1 MQIRLASRKCL
12 FAVGVLLALGSSTA
26 NTVFAADDSE
36 RERSFTAFESGQ
48 VRPLALSPSK
58 RLLFATNTPDNR
70 LEIYR
75 TTPSGLRHCASV
87 GVGLEPV
94 AVAARSESEVWVVN
108 LLSDSVSIVK
118 LQPAICELPWIPPA
132 ARSLVAQV
140 TRTLLVG
147 DEPRDIVFAGPN
159 RGRAFVTTA
168 HRGQNVPYDPQLTTP
183 GIGRADVWVF
193 DANAPG
199 DTLAGTPLSILTL
212 FTDTPRALAVSPDG
226 SRVYAAGF
234 QTGNQT
240 TTVHEQQVTANGG
253 LPAPRTDAFGVPQPP
268 TSLVVKFDGSHWLDD
283 AGRSWDR
290 FVNFSLPD
298 TDVFAIDANAT
309 PPVEVEAYASVG
321 TVLFNMIVNPRSG
334 KVYVSNTDANNLSRF
349 EGPGDFAGSTVR
361 GHIVES
367 RISVLDDHGVSARHL
382 NKHIDYSTCCAPAPN
397 AENARSLAFPLGL
410 EITSDGR
417 TLYVAGFGS
426 SKVGVYSTSALEN
439 DTFVPNTANQI
450 VVSGGGPTGL
460 ALDEARNRL
469 YVLTRFNNSIAIIDT
484 RSKHEVGGIA
494 MYNPEPPSI
503 VDGRRFLY
511 DASLTS
517 SHGDSACASCHIFGD
532 FDSLAW
538 DLGAPDGTTI
548 PNPGPFTVSPMQIG
562 LPQSPDFHALK
573 GPMTTQ
579 SLRGMANHGPMHWRG
594 DRTAGNSEPS
604 VQPDSGAFNED
615 ANFKLFNVAIAGLN
629 GRDRVL
635 DDDQMQAFTDF
646 ILQVTYPPNPVRALD
661 NSLTPLQQQGRD
673 TYFAAKANDTF
684 FNCNGCHVLDPDGNR
699 SFGVAKPG
707 FFGSDGRYSFEFEA
721 QVFKVPHLRNAYQKV
736 GMFGM
741 EKAPFFLPEDL
752 TGQRDNADTG
762 PQVRGFGFLHDGS
775 TDTLFR
781 FVQSVV
787 FMQRGP
793 GTLGPRDPGNPFGL
807 PVSPAGFLQ
816 RRALEA
822 FILAYDS
829 NLAPIVGQQATLTA
843 SNAAAVGERI
853 ALLEARADAGE
864 CDLVAR
870 EAGRSLL
877 YVGGGDFAPD
887 FSFAWPIADAALRA
901 APGYG
906 FGPVTYTCVPPGSGV
921 RIALDRDL
929 DGHFDGDELV
939 AGSDPADPAS
949 VPWWAK

>member
-1 MQIRLASRKCL
+1 MHTRRASWGTL
-12 FAVGVLLALGSSTA
+12 FALSMAITFSAASVREAR
-26 NTVFAADDSE
+26 AADESE

-75 TTPSGLRHCASV
+75 ATPGGLRHCGWV

-94 AVAARSESEVWVVN
+94 AVAARSENEVWVVN
-108 LLSDSVSIVK
+108 LLSDSISIVR
-118 LQPAICELPWIPPA
+118 LQPALCELPWLPPA
-132 ARSLVAQV
+132 AKSLVGQV
-140 TRTLLVG
+140 SRTLLVG
-147 DEPRDIVFAGPN
+147 DEPRDVVFAGSSHA
-159 RGRAFVTTA
+159 RAFVTTA

-193 DANAPG
+193 DADALG
-199 DTLAGTPLSILTL
+199 DTLTGTPLSILTL

-240 TTVHEQQVTANGG
+240 TAVHQQQVSANGG
-253 LPAPRTDAFGVPQPP
+253 LPAPLTDAFGVVQPP
-268 TSLVVKFDGSHWLDD
+268 TSLVVKFNGAHWLDD
-283 AGRSWDR
+283 AGRTWDP

-298 TDVFAIDANAT
+298 TDVFAIDANAS
-309 PPVEVEAYASVG
+309 PPTQLEAYAEVG
-321 TVLFNMIVNPRSG
+321 TVLFNMAVNPRTG
-334 KVYVSNTDANNLSRF
+334 KVYVSNTDANNLTRF
-349 EGPGDFAGSTVR
+349 EGPGDFAGETVR
-361 GHIVES
+361 GHLVES
-367 RISVLDDHGVSARHL
+367 RITVLDSTGVRPRHL

-397 AENARSLAFPLGL
+397 AENAKSLAFPTGI
-410 EITSDGR
+410 EVTRDGR

-426 SKVGVYSTSALEN
+426 SKIGVYATAALEN
-439 DTFVPNTANQI
+439 DTFVPSTSSQI
-450 VVSGGGPTGL
+450 QVSGGGPTGIV
-460 ALDEARNRL
+460 LDEGRDRL
-469 YVLTRFNNSIAIIDT
+469 YVLTRFNNAIAVVDT
-484 RSKHEVGGIA
+484 RTRHELGSVP
-494 MYNPEPPSI
+494 MYNPEPSRI
-503 VDGRRFLY
+503 VNGRRFLY

-517 SHGDSACASCHIFGD
+517 SHGDSACASCHIFAD

-538 DLGAPDGTTI
+538 DLGAPDNTTI
-548 PNPGPFTVSPMQIG
+548 NNPGPFTVSPMAIG
-562 LPQSPDFHALK
+562 LPQSPNFHANK

-594 DRTAGNSEPS
+594 DRTAGNAEPS

-646 ILQVTYPPNPVRALD
+646 ILQVSYPPNPVRKLD
-661 NSLTPLQQQGRD
+661 NTLTPLQQLGRD
-673 TYFAAKANDTF
+673 TYFAPKANDTF
-684 FNCNGCHVLDPDGNR
+684 FNCNGCHVLNPDGNR
-699 SFGVAKPG
+699 EFDVAKPG

-721 QVFKVPHLRNAYQKV
+721 QVFKIPHLRNAYQKV

-752 TGQRDNADTG
+752 TGQHDNAFTG

-781 FVQSVV
+781 FVESVV

-793 GTLGPRDPGNPFGL
+793 GTLGPADPGNPFGL
-807 PVSPAGFLQ
+807 PISVAGFTQ
-816 RRALEA
+816 RRGLEA
-822 FILAYDS
+822 FILAFDT
-829 NLAPIVGQQATLTA
+829 NLAPIVGQQTTLTS
-843 SNAAAVGERI
+843 SNAAAVGARI
-853 ALLEARADAGE
+853 DLLEARADAGE

-870 EAGRSLL
+870 EGGRSLL
-877 YVGGGDFAPD
+877 YLGGGEFAPD
-887 FSFAWPIADAALRA
+887 FSFAWPIADAALRS
-901 APGYG
+901 APQYG
-906 FGPVTYTCVPPGSGV
+906 FGAVTYTCVPPGSGV
-921 RIALDRDL
+921 RIGLDRDL
-929 DGHFDGDELV
+929 DGHFDGDEAI
-939 AGSDPADPAS
+939 AGSDPADASS
-949 VPWWAK
+949 VPWWAD